1 MNNKKNIG
9 KKLGVYP
16 TPVLLVGTKVNNK
29 VNWVTIAH
37 IGIVGMNETLLSVAK
52 GHYSNKGMDIG
63 TVVSLNVTTEDM
75 IEVTDYIGLHSG
87 HDVDK
92 SEVLDYYYENYDTAP
107 LVVDSPVSMEAKIID
122 IYETDTE
129 YNYILEI
136 ENTFAKDEVLD
147 RSGKLDFSKIKP
159 LLFEMQGPSYMLA
172 EKKIGVAW
180 DIGKKYENEKR
191 HI

>member
-16 TPVLLVGTKVNNK
+16 TPVLLVGTKINDK

-37 IGIVGMNETLLSVAK
+37 IGITGMNETLLSVAK
-52 GHYSNKGMDIG
+52 GHYSNKGMGIG
-63 TVVSLNVTTEDM
+63 KIVSLNVATESM
-75 IEVTDYIGLHSG
+75 IEVTDYIGLNSG

-92 SEVLDYYYENYDTAP
+92 SKVLDYYYESYDTAP
-107 LVVDSPVSMEAKIID
+107 IAKDSPLAMEAKIID

-136 ENTFAKDEVLD
+136 ENTYANEDVLD
-147 RSGKLDFSKIKP
+147 ESGKIDFSKVKP
-159 LLFEMQGPSYMLA
+159 LLFEMQGPSYMVA
-172 EKKIGVAW
+172 KKKIGIAW
-180 DIGKKYENEKR
+180 DIGKKYEKEKR
-191 HI
+191 